1 MDDRKGSSV
10 LNLKKLKKVSNY
22 KNKHY
27 NNNLIKTYHEIETP
41 SKEVYPTSYKDPWFY
56 NEKNLKFQI
65 ESMKTSAY
73 LSNNFHLSTAPNNTT
88 NSSTYNIPTET
99 TDESNL
105 PNLFTMF
112 NQVKINKMKLENC
125 KKYEKPEF
133 LYRQIF
139 RSKGIFQQ
147 KYKPIDNKLNLDY
160 ADNEKQYE
168 LRLAKINKKLI
179 EKGKMIKHFN
189 KSEYLDNKL
198 DEIRNK
204 IIFMKGVI
212 DYGYPGITIAKIRE
226 IEKTLKKKKEEDLK
240 SNKYVTPCNFRV
252 NESKMR
258 DQKRKMFLTGAF
270 EISHCGN

>member
-1 MDDRKGSSV
+1 MDDKKGRSV
-10 LNLKKLKKVSNY
+10 INLKKLKKAS
-22 KNKHY
+22 KNKKKH
-27 NNNLIKTYHEIETP
+27 NNNFVKKYWEIETQ
-41 SKEVYPTSYKDPWFY
+41 SKDIYPTWYKDPWFY

-65 ESMKTSAY
+65 ESMRTSAN
-73 LSNNFHLSTAPNNTT
+73 LSNNLHPLPAPNNTN

-99 TDESNL
+99 TEESSL
-105 PNLFTMF
+105 PNLFSIF
-112 NQVKINKMKLENC
+112 NQVKTNKMKLENL

-139 RSKGIFQQ
+139 RSKGIFRQ

-189 KSEYLDNKL
+189 KSEYLDIKL

-226 IEKTLKKKKEEDLK
+226 IEKTLKRKKEEDIK
-240 SNKYVTPCNFRV
+240 STKYVTPCDFRV

-258 DQKRKMFLTGAF
+258 EQKRKMFLTEAF
-270 EISHCGN
+270 TISRYGN